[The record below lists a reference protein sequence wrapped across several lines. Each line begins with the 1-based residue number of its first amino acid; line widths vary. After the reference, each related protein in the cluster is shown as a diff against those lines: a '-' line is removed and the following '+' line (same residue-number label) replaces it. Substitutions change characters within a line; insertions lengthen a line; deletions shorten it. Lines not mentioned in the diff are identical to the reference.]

1 MTPSPIF
8 LRSIIGNYPSFV
20 FQDGITITTS
30 PSNETLYYNGNNPG
44 GLPVDMYIYVSG
56 ILRMVVSFGGN
67 RLGQLFGISL
77 TPGGPVAYVGVLA
90 EGNINF

>member
-1 MTPSPIF
+1 
-8 LRSIIGNYPSFV
+8 
-20 FQDGITITTS
+20 
-30 PSNETLYYNGNNPG
+30 
-44 GLPVDMYIYVSG
+44 MYIYVSG

-77 TPGGPVAYVGVLA
+77 TPGGPVAYVGILA